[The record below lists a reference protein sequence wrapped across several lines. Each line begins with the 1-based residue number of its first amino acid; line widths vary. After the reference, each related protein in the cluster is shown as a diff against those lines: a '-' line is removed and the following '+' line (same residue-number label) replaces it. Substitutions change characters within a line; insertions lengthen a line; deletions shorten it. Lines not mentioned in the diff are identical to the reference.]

1 VAFSPDGRL
10 LATAS
15 TDKTARLWDPATGE
29 YLRTIV
35 SRMAVVCGVTFSPD
49 GQLLATASM
58 DNTAKLWDPA
68 SGEWVGTLTGHAE
81 TVYGV
86 AFSPDGRQLGQD
98 NTVWNLPASTASGF
112 S

>member
-29 YLRTIV
+29 RLR
-35 SRMAVVCGVTFSPD
+35 
-49 GQLLATASM
+49 TASM

-68 SGEWVGTLTGHAE
+68 TGDCLGILTGHAE
-81 TVYGV
+81 TVYGA
-86 AFSPDGRQLGQD
+86 AFSPDGRML
-98 NTVWNLPASTASGF
+98 ATASMDRTRRLWN
-112 S
+112 